1 MFKSL
6 GMFFSTINE
15 LLSAVNIVA
24 RTGTAYA
31 EQFETDAQTQLAK
44 KRDALRLAEAIPIEV
59 TP

>member
-1 MFKSL
+1 MFKSF

-31 EQFETDAQTQLAK
+31 EQFETDAQAQLAK
-44 KRDALRLAEAIPIEV
+44 KRAALAQQEELEVIP
-59 TP
+59 

>member
-15 LLSAVNIVA
+15 LLFAVNIVA

-31 EQFETDAQTQLAK
+31 EQFETDAKTQLAK
-44 KRDALRLAEAIPIEV
+44 KRDELRLTENLEA
-59 TP
+59 

>member
-1 MFKSL
+1 MFKSF

-44 KRDALRLAEAIPIEV
+44 KREVLRLQEPLMEV

>member
-1 MFKSL
+1 MFKSF

-31 EQFETDAQTQLAK
+31 EQFETEAQIQLAR
-44 KRDALRLAEAIPIEV
+44 KRDALRLQEPLIEA
-59 TP
+59 TA